1 MDTTDVLFV
10 NSVVILLY
18 LAGTG
23 FTFRLNFGGNNKNI
37 NAIDNYCVYIG
48 ELESSITDAQL
59 YSIFKE
65 KYISF
70 CGAKVF
76 IAFPISCRLCV
87 ILLQV

>member
-1 MDTTDVLFV
+1 MDVPFVHLHNPSLF
-10 NSVVILLY
+10 

-23 FTFRLNFGGNNKNI
+23 FTFRLNFGGNNKTI

-48 ELESSITDAQL
+48 ELETNITDSQL

-76 IAFPISCRLCV
+76 FSSLFNE
-87 ILLQV
+87 